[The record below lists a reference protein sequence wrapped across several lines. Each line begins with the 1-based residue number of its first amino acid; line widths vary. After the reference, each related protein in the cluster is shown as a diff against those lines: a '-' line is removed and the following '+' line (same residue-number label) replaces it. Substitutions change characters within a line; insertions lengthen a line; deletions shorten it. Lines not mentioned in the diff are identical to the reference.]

1 MNTKTGKRDRKNFQS
16 LVIRQELLPA
26 YLNAEHLMSSWK
38 HNASGPGRVGCK
50 VCVRERR
57 YKADVCESC
66 YRRAMTEEGFA
77 ARHDID
83 ECLFDG
89 CEMPRANYSLC
100 YGHYAQLRRGVRL
113 YPIKREWGT
122 STPLLKCLVPGCPR
136 QSLDY
141 RAQIC
146 KPHRRPVWKY
156 GLPLDKLEQ
165 LYFIGCCRVC
175 GEASDLHIDHDHSC
189 CPSLNT
195 STRRG
200 CGKCVRGLLCFGC
213 NSALGRVKD
222 NPQTLR
228 ALADYLESGFRVG

>member
-1 MNTKTGKRDRKNFQS
+1 MDTETSSRKRKSFQS
-16 LVIRQELLPA
+16 LVIRQELLPP
-26 YLNAEHLMSSWK
+26 YLDAEKLLSSWR
-38 HNASGPGRVGCK
+38 HGANGPVRTGCK
-50 VCVRERR
+50 ICIKERR
-57 YKADVCESC
+57 YKADVCEGC

-77 ARHDID
+77 AENDVD
-83 ECLFDG
+83 ACLFDG

-100 YGHYAQLRRGVRL
+100 YGHYGQLKRGVKL

-122 STPLLKCLVPGCPR
+122 STPLLKCLVPGCSR

-156 GLPLDKLEQ
+156 GLSLDRLEQ

-175 GEASDLHIDHDHSC
+175 GGSDRLHVDHDHSC
-189 CPSLNT
+189 CPSLNDVKW
-195 STRRG
+195 RG
-200 CGKCVRGLLCFGC
+200 CGRCVRGLLCFQC
-213 NSALGRVKD
+213 NTALGLVKD

-228 ALADYLESGFRVG
+228 ALADYLESSFRV